1 MIRFRFAVVAAA
13 LFCLLGGISAH
24 AQMPTDNDTWKA
36 RCSALA
42 SLNDLNHPTPQLVA
56 LTRGIPGAKFVT
68 FGFDRDAAGQHN
80 VACTLFFLGA
90 IAEQA
95 GNGAAPNASVAQ
107 DDLVLADLQVKTLHN
122 QSATFSERFTS
133 MKAKAMQIMQPALT
147 ETDEEN
153 VMNAATTIPFS
164 DLAALDPSRLR
175 SPGKR

>member
-1 MIRFRFAVVAAA
+1 MIRFRYAAIAAA
-13 LFCLLGGISAH
+13 LFCLLGGMAAH

-42 SLNDLNHPTPQLVA
+42 SLSDLSHPTPQLVA

-95 GNGAAPNASVAQ
+95 GNHAALNPSVAQ
-107 DDLVLADLQVKTLHN
+107 DDLVLADVQVKTIHD
-122 QSATFSERFTS
+122 QSVPFSERFTV

-147 ETDEEN
+147 ENDEES
-153 VMNAATTIPFS
+153 VMDAATTIPFS
-164 DLAALDPSRLR
+164 SLAALEPRHLR
-175 SPGKR
+175 